1 MSIDGV
7 LMWVGAVLQK
17 FGVYC
22 SVDTGIRSGIDGAR
36 VATDRL

>member
-7 LMWVGAVLQK
+7 LMWVGAGCCKSL
-17 FGVYC
+17 GYT
-22 SVDTGIRSGIDGAR
+22 VDTGMRSGIDGAR